1 MSLCK
6 ILLVDPSLSLPC
18 SIRGE
23 ELSKTFSPR
32 NALLFVSMVGDG
44 CTFFFC
50 SGGCHFGKWMEGPL
64 ERGWLVIYVL
74 FFNVYFVVANGMRFC
89 SV

>member
-44 CTFFFC
+44 CTFFFLVEIVILV
-50 SGGCHFGKWMEGPL
+50 SGW
-64 ERGWLVIYVL
+64 RGHWK
-74 FFNVYFVVANGMRFC
+74 GGG
-89 SV
+89 